1 MKNKFIFLVLIIVY
15 SQLSAQEYC
24 IPHRFVDN
32 YYFKSRDIKLDKDI
46 VYGQAIN
53 YKGKSEILDLD
64 IYYPKQSVDTLN
76 KRPLILL
83 IHGGSSRGDKSK
95 MDKYCPLFAQRGF
108 VVSTINRRK
117 GTGIDPDEIEMLKEA
132 YRALQDSHA
141 ALRFLVS
148 NANEYGI
155 DTAAVFVGGVSGGAL
170 MSTGISYMNQQD
182 FDNRYSM
189 ITNLFGRIDNSTNEL
204 NTKFTVKG
212 VVDMWGQIPDTEFI
226 SFEEAQKI
234 PIIMFHGT
242 ADSSRSPYEKSLQ
255 IAERYQNLGG
265 CYQLHTKTGAGHT
278 QGISKYYIAEKTGCF
293 IKRILCDS
301 CNSFE
306 TEVDNQD
313 LTCNN
318 VLYLDKIPLNRTYIK
333 LDPSIIAQYTGTYK
347 TEGEQ
352 RNQKILIISE
362 NGHLFFQDK
371 ESEHKSELF
380 AESEND
386 FFLRD
391 DNVQISFHM
400 GKNENVTGLTFFI
413 DAKEIHAKKK
423 K

>member
-32 YYFKSRDIKLDKDI
+32 YYFKSRDIQLDKDI

-76 KRPLILL
+76 KRPLIML
-83 IHGGSSRGDKSK
+83 IHGGSRGDKSK

-117 GTGIDPDEIEMLKEA
+117 GTGINPDEIEILKEA

-148 NANEYGI
+148 NAKEYGI

-189 ITNLFGRIDNSTNEL
+189 ITDLFGRMDNSTNEL

-306 TEVDNQD
+306 TEVDNQN
-313 LTCNN
+313 LKCNN
-318 VLYLDKIPLNRTYIK
+318 GLFLDKTPLNRTYIK
-333 LDPSIIAQYTGTYK
+333 LDPTLLIHYSGTYRK
-347 TEGEQ
+347 
-352 RNQKILIISE
+352 RKRKITIVVD
-362 NGHLFFQDK
+362 NGQLFIQDK
-371 ESEHKSELF
+371 KSEFKAKLYP
-380 AESEND
+380 ESEND
-386 FFLRD
+386 FYIKE
-391 DNVQISFHM
+391 DNIQFSFH
-400 GKNENVTGLTFFI
+400 KNEKGKVTSLTFFI
-413 DAKEIHAKKK
+413 DAKESNAKKK